1 MLKYASWSSPNHEV
15 IFAFMTD
22 ALKQAIGS
30 RVKAARERS
39 DWTQEEL
46 AAKIGKTP
54 ESISNIER
62 SVHLPALD
70 TLIDLA
76 KVLDLDIMEMIEVSH
91 MPRKLSKE
99 RAGQEAK
106 IAITVRD
113 LSDAAVAIAAE
124 QIIVLEKLR

>member
-1 MLKYASWSSPNHEV
+1 MLKSASWSSLNYEV

-30 RVKAARERS
+30 QVKAARERRR
-39 DWTQEEL
+39 WTQEEL

-54 ESISNIER
+54 ESVSNIER

-76 KVLDLDIMEMIEVSH
+76 AVLDLDIMGMIDAGQSK
-91 MPRKLSKE
+91 RKLSKK
-99 RAGQEAK
+99 RLKQEAE
-106 IAITVRD
+106 IATIVRD
-113 LSDAAVAIAAE
+113 LSDAAVAIAA
-124 QIIVLEKLR
+124 QQLAALDRVK